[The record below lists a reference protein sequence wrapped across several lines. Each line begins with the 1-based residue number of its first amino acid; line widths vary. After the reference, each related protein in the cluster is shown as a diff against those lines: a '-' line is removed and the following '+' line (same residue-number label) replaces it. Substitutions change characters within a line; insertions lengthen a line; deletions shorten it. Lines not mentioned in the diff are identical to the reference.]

1 MIGNLMIRSQ
11 YKHMFADSNDS
22 IEVTEIILDYAKRY
36 TAIKKKLC
44 KHWWWYNFLVLFWII
59 FIEENSEEKKET

>member
-36 TAIKKKLC
+36 TAIKK
-44 KHWWWYNFLVLFWII
+44 NFANTGGDITFLFC
-59 FIEENSEEKKET
+59 FE

>member
-36 TAIKKKLC
+36 TAIKKKTLQT
-44 KHWWWYNFLVLFWII
+44 LVVI
-59 FIEENSEEKKET
+59 